1 MCSKLGVGRSAF
13 EVRFS
18 PRNADGPLCVCVCVW
33 AMVGAGMQ
41 LTRRK
46 GEATPLAPGPHPKG
60 FLPFGPVIVIVCLL
74 SAGLGAGLA
83 AGILGGF
90 ILLDRGSMSPAQM
103 AWAIYGAAAG
113 ASAGL
118 FWCAWM
124 KHRTVHR
131 YRDSGDLIAVGMVAG
146 IGACALF
153 AAIGALAMCIL
164 GDFRLA
170 LRFLASVPGSV
181 FPGPLLGLPGGF
193 LWWMAAA
200 LWYPFHKPPS
210 NVLRS

>member
-1 MCSKLGVGRSAF
+1 MRT
-13 EVRFS
+13 VRY
-18 PRNADGPLCVCVCVW
+18 VCV
-33 AMVGAGMQ
+33 AMVRGGMH
-41 LTRRK
+41 LTRR
-46 GEATPLAPGPHPKG
+46 ESRASPLAPGPHPKG

-74 SAGLGAGLA
+74 GAGLGAELTVRIRRGS
-83 AGILGGF
+83 
-90 ILLDRGSMSPAQM
+90 ILLDGGSLSPAQI

-124 KHRTVHR
+124 KRRTVHR

-146 IGACALF
+146 IGAWAFF
-153 AAIGALAMCIL
+153 AAIGALTMCIL
-164 GDFRLA
+164 GKPQLA

-193 LWWMAAA
+193 LWWVAAA
-200 LWYPFHKPPS
+200 LWYPYHKPPS
-210 NVLRS
+210 NVLRP